1 MAKEGES
8 ISRKKA
14 EEDAS
19 LLRHLINSLDE
30 SEKKLEEFY
39 KKNNADNFN
48 RTKKAIFQLNEKI
61 SEIL

>member
-1 MAKEGES
+1 MVKEE

-14 EEDAS
+14 EEDAT

-30 SEKKLEEFY
+30 SEKKLEESY

-48 RTKKAIFQLNEKI
+48 KTKKSILQLNERI
-61 SEIL
+61 SGILK